1 MFDPWAEYESTA
13 SPTNALQLTTQPS
26 PSDLLLVIFI
36 HGFKGDDKTFG
47 VFPQRVQ
54 HILSQSLPNTVIE
67 SIVFPVYE
75 VRYILISPAILTLTC
90 IGALDKRGL
99 EAVAR
104 FVEWLTTL
112 TVEKEQGAAGS
123 AKIVLC
129 GHSMGGLLAADS
141 LLELSRSLKKGESGS
156 LWPRIIACIS
166 FDTPYLGLQPSVLK
180 HGVTKAAEV
189 VSGAQAIGSTVFGAL
204 AGLGAGK
211 AAEKATST
219 TQTPQS
225 PQTGWSRWAS
235 PAAYAIGGAV
245 LAGAAAGSAW
255 YRREG
260 LGQGYEWVSDHM
272 KFVGNLWD
280 EKVLQSR
287 INTLIEL
294 EKSHGILFRTL
305 YVLLPPTP
313 PQHMSSRTFI
323 LAPKLYTPAASH
335 FSPAKNGLAADEIK
349 GHTGMFAAATND
361 GYYELGLTATKLIQ
375 DAVASHSA
383 KA

>member
-26 PSDLLLVIFI
+26 PSDLLLIIFI

-75 VRYILISPAILTLTC
+75 TKGDLT
-90 IGALDKRGL
+90 

-141 LLELSRSLKKGESGS
+141 LLELSHSLKKGESDS

-361 GYYELGLTATKLIQ
+361 GYYELGLTTTKLIQ
-375 DAVASHSA
+375 DAVASHGS